1 MFLNNI
7 KNFIKKNIWYINNPK
22 DSKRIQAKI
31 LGIKLT
37 LPKKLAS
44 KQFIAKQNYPYEA
57 GTNTDIPKVME
68 RNQALEILLNSQKSL
83 ARFGDGEF
91 NLIFGNNL
99 PFQNYSKELADRLK
113 YILQTDDESVM
124 TGIPNN
130 FGNLDHYRDD
140 AVDFW
145 RKYHYRNRQNIY
157 TLLNFNKQYYD
168 AEISRPYISANDRSY
183 CGEYF
188 KKFKQLWENKDIV
201 FVEGKASRL
210 GYQNDLFS
218 NAKSIKRI
226 ICPPQNAWTKY
237 PEILAACNTLPKNTL
252 FILALGPTATVLA
265 YDLCKSEYRALDLG
279 HIDIEYEWFLMKADK
294 KVPIKNKYV
303 NEAKK
308 GRIITELQD
317 ANYLKEIYKNFAH

>member
-1 MFLNNI
+1 MFLNNM
-7 KNFIKKNIWYINNPK
+7 KDFIKKNIWYINNTK

-31 LGIKLT
+31 FGIKLT
-37 LPKKLAS
+37 LPKKLTS
-44 KQFIAKQNYPYEA
+44 KQFIAEQNYPYET
-57 GTNTDIPKVME
+57 GTNTNIPKVME
-68 RNQALEILLNSQKSL
+68 RNKALEILLTSEKSL

-91 NLIFGNNL
+91 DLMFGNNL
-99 PFQNYSKELADRLK
+99 PFQIYSKELADRLK

-130 FGNLDHYRDD
+130 FGCLDHYRAD

-168 AEISRPYISANDRSY
+168 SEISRPYIGAKDRSY

-188 KKFKQLWENKDIV
+188 EKFKQLWENKDIV

-226 ICPPQNAWTKY
+226 ICPPKDAWTKY
-237 PEILAACNTLPKNTL
+237 QQILENCKTLPKNSL
-252 FILALGPTATVLA
+252 FIIALGPTATVLA
-265 YDLCKSEYRALDLG
+265 YDLCKSGYRAMDLG
-279 HIDIEYEWFLMKADK
+279 HIDIEYDWFLMKAEK

-303 NEAKK
+303 NEAPK
-308 GRIITELQD
+308 GRIITELND
-317 ANYLKEIYKNFAH
+317 ENYLKEIYKNLAD